1 MWTFIKKENVESYIH
16 EYPEL
21 EEHFINLILTDTKD
35 VYFLPRL
42 MSVNYPST
50 HLVNYNGSE
59 KHEYEKIDIKFTSKL
74 RENQVPMVGTVL
86 DLYKKNGYVN
96 GIIKAF
102 PGAGKTVIAA
112 YIAAQMGLKTLIVVD
127 NSQLMKQWIR
137 TFVDFTNL
145 TVNDIGII
153 QQKSFGVDRMVV
165 IAMAQTVQSYLKKGV
180 SEAFN
185 IFDKAGFGLV
195 FYDEVHTTSSANVFS
210 KISLLFRTR
219 NILGLSA
226 TPFNNGAAEILMHNT
241 VGEVIYETKEYDTKP
256 EYKLLYYKSNLDAKK
271 IFVINKLQEY
281 LHRKSIINKLIIDS
295 ENYKNLILNQTR
307 KMRALGHRVII
318 VCFTKAQVTTISEVL
333 SNNDLKNTKFYGD
346 EREITY
352 TENIL
357 IVTYSFCG
365 KGFDFKELSC
375 LILACSLAGKKSLI
389 QVIGRILRKDENKL
403 PPIVIDLI
411 DMSIP
416 MISLPEAKIK
426 KNIVSN
432 EFACVIT
439 EETIS

>member
-1 MWTFIKKENVESYIH
+1 MWTFIKKENVENYIR

-21 EEHFINLILTDTKD
+21 EEYFINLILTDTKD

-50 HLVNYNGSE
+50 HLVNYNGNSDPE
-59 KHEYEKIDIKFTSKL
+59 FSKVDIKFTSKL

-86 DLYKKNGYVN
+86 DIYKKNGHVN

-112 YIAAQMGLKTLIVVD
+112 YIAAQIGLKTLIVVD
-127 NSQLMKQWIR
+127 NSQLMKQWIK

-145 TVNDIGII
+145 TVDDIGII
-153 QQKSFGVDRMVV
+153 QQKSFGIDRPVV

-180 SEAFN
+180 AESFN
-185 IFDKAGFGLV
+185 LFDKAGFGII
-195 FYDEVHTTSSANVFS
+195 FFDEVHTTSSANVFS

-241 VGEVIYETKEYDTKP
+241 VGVVIYETKEYDTKP
-256 EYKLLYYKSNLDAKK
+256 EYRLLYYKSNLDSKK
-271 IFVINKLQEY
+271 IFVINKIQDFLY
-281 LHRKSIINKLIIDS
+281 RKSLYNKLIIDS
-295 ENYKNLILNQTR
+295 ENYKNLILDQTR
-307 KMRALGHRVII
+307 KMRLLGHRVII
-318 VCFTKAQVTTISEVL
+318 VCFTKIQVTTISELL
-333 SNNDLKNTKFYGD
+333 SNNNLVNTRFYGD

-352 TENIL
+352 DEDI
-357 IVTYSFCG
+357 IVCTYAFCG

-375 LILACSLAGKKSLI
+375 LVLACSLAGKKSLI

-403 PPIVIDLI
+403 SPVVIDLI
-411 DMSIP
+411 DMSLPLISIP
-416 MISLPEAKIK
+416 EVKMKKKI
-426 KNIVSN
+426 ITD
-432 EFACVIT
+432 EFNCTIT
-439 EETIS
+439 EEDYT